1 MLLNARKLFG
11 NCIIKGK
18 IMLYIN
24 QREYPETPF
33 PNNLEGGCPPEKQ
46 NIAKAGCGI
55 CSACMVVD
63 HLTAKSLTLEECVQ
77 MAMDAKLGPA
87 LAEKFGLKFSYT
99 SKKEEML
106 AHLRKGGRVIVNV
119 ANRPDGTAGLFTK
132 GGHYM
137 VLISADGE
145 RICFLDPNYHES
157 YDEGGLKEKVDST
170 KAPFLY
176 CDADLME
183 YETENREIKYYLFE
197 RA

>member
-77 MAMDAKLGPA
+77 MAMDAKANLHPGTSMTKLGPA

-137 VLISADGE
+137 VLLRTD
-145 RICFLDPNYHES
+145 RHF
-157 YDEGGLKEKVDST
+157 
-170 KAPFLY
+170 
-176 CDADLME
+176 
-183 YETENREIKYYLFE
+183 
-197 RA
+197 